1 MAQSP
6 TPSARLGIGLV
17 ALALLLAAEYFMLWL
32 RGLTIS
38 QYFAGRDPVAGTVY
52 IVMLLVFAVMPM
64 LADRNEISN

>member
-6 TPSARLGIGLV
+6 TPFARLGIGLV
-17 ALALLLAAEYFMLWL
+17 ALALLLVAEFPVLWL

-52 IVMLLVFAVMPM
+52 IVMLLVFATMP
-64 LADRNEISN
+64 LLVARR